1 MFEARDELSRARA
14 TLVAA
19 ELADRPAE
27 RYLTAYQA
35 VGQVA
40 AVALRTRGTPVRPPR
55 RNIWQLVA
63 QVAPEL
69 AEWAGYFHALQGK
82 RSAVQAGAANLVS
95 PREADDLIRD
105 GHTFAGLVEKRLDR
119 AGRTAGA
126 RPATSAPS
134 ERRAAGQS

>member
-1 MFEARDELSRARA
+1 MCAIRGELSRARA

-27 RYLTAYQA
+27 RFLTACQA

-40 AVALRTRGTPVRPPR
+40 AVALRTRGTPMRPPR
-55 RNIWQLVA
+55 RNVWQLVA

-82 RSAVQAGAANLVS
+82 RAAVQAGATNLVS
-95 PREADDLIRD
+95 SREADDLIRD
-105 GHTFAGLVEKRLDR
+105 GYAFAGLVEQRL
-119 AGRTAGA
+119 GRVQ
-126 RPATSAPS
+126 
-134 ERRAAGQS
+134 RRSS